1 MTLKECYEA
10 MEGDYEG
17 TMGRM
22 PSERLI
28 QKYVL
33 KFPADPS
40 FESLKRA
47 MEEKNAEE
55 AFRAAHTIKGI
66 CANLGLSKLL
76 ASSSSLTELLR
87 GGWSGEAEAQFSQV
101 EADYRQTVEAIG
113 QFSGS
118 L

>member
-1 MTLKECYEA
+1 MTLKECYQA

-17 TMGRM
+17 TMGRL

-28 QKYVL
+28 QKYIL

-40 FESLKRA
+40 FESLERA
-47 MEEKNAEE
+47 MERGDAEE

-66 CANLGLSKLL
+66 CANLGISKLFK
-76 ASSSSLTELLR
+76 SSSGLTELLR
-87 GGWSGEAEAQFSQV
+87 NGSCGGAETLFGQV
-101 EADYRQTVEAIG
+101 KADYRQTVEAIG
-113 QFSGS
+113 EFNSS

>member
-1 MTLKECYEA
+1 MTLRECYEA

-40 FESLKRA
+40 FENLKKAIEGR
-47 MEEKNAEE
+47 EEEE

-76 ASSSSLTELLR
+76 KSSSSLTDALR
-87 GGWSGEAEAQFSQV
+87 SGWSSEAESLFDQV
-101 EADYRQTVEAIG
+101 ESDYRQTVEAIG
-113 QFSGS
+113 QFGS
-118 L
+118 SL